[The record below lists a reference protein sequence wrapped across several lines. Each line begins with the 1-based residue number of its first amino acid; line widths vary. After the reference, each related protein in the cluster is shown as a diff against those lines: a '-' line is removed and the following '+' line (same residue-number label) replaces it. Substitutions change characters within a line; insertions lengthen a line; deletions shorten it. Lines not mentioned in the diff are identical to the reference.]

1 MLIYSANHH
10 KKLRSLTPG
19 LRLLLNSPC
28 PEYCTQARPILRGY
42 LATFG
47 EGILLTLDLQHF
59 ESLSEAVMS
68 QLDVE
73 ELNPETAGCSGVTL
87 LQPDV
92 KELNAKIASHLG
104 VHQIEGLLKYTEHLH
119 RQFRQQITKPHL
131 GQYLLSIIRGLQ
143 LQAGSTAQEL
153 GAFLK
158 TLEAA
163 GQRTKTLG

>member
-1 MLIYSANHH
+1 
-10 KKLRSLTPG
+10 
-19 LRLLLNSPC
+19 
-28 PEYCTQARPILRGY
+28 
-42 LATFG
+42 
-47 EGILLTLDLQHF
+47 
-59 ESLSEAVMS
+59 MS

-92 KELNAKIASHLG
+92 KELNPKIASHLG
-104 VHQIEGLLKYTEHLH
+104 VHQIEALLKYAEHLH

-158 TLEAA
+158 TLEAPR
-163 GQRTKTLG
+163 QRTKTLGSLLVWKELCAVGRHPAMVQQYKNHWTLKAAGVSTFIGTIMQTSVGLINRE